1 MRLYELSV
9 GHRFSFTDKQRGKV
23 FEVTQRAPRAVH
35 YTDTATGD
43 ERMATDSAKAFRMEV
58 ELVTANRV
66 VEFTPQEAFELA
78 GIIYDRYI
86 LMCEEGYSEI
96 SKSHVNKLYVKLTGL
111 PVRRVDKPED

>member
-1 MRLYELSV
+1 
-9 GHRFSFTDKQRGKV
+9 

-66 VEFTPQEAFELA
+66 VELTKQEADMLE
-78 GIIYDRYI
+78 DI
-86 LMCEEGYSEI
+86 LHNYHKLLCERNATEPV
-96 SKSHVNKLYVKLTGL
+96 KSDINKLYLKLTGL
-111 PVRRVDKPED
+111 PGRRTVLTEEL